1 MPGRKCE
8 HSDSVISTTPNEVET
23 LQVKV
28 KRLENDVQLLKE
40 RVEQQETQTTR
51 LPLEV
56 LEMGTEI
63 IPAEE
68 GNQIMQTL
76 ERSPTG
82 NDGIAA

>member
-8 HSDSVISTTPNEVET
+8 DSDSVISTTPNEDET

-40 RVEQQETQTTR
+40 RAESQEKQMTR
-51 LPLEV
+51 LPREV
-56 LEMGTEI
+56 FGRRMATEI

-68 GNQIMQTL
+68 GN
-76 ERSPTG
+76 
-82 NDGIAA
+82 

>member
-8 HSDSVISTTPNEVET
+8 HSDSVISTTPNEDET

-40 RVEQQETQTTR
+40 RAESQEKQMTR
-51 LPLEV
+51 LSREFFGIRMV
-56 LEMGTEI
+56 TEI

-68 GNQIMQTL
+68 GN
-76 ERSPTG
+76 
-82 NDGIAA
+82 

>member
-8 HSDSVISTTPNEVET
+8 HSDSVISTTPNEDET

-40 RVEQQETQTTR
+40 RAESQEKQMTR
-51 LPLEV
+51 LSREFF
-56 LEMGTEI
+56 ETRMATEI

-68 GNQIMQTL
+68 GN
-76 ERSPTG
+76 SS
-82 NDGIAA
+82 

>member
-8 HSDSVISTTPNEVET
+8 HSDSVISTTPNEDET

-40 RVEQQETQTTR
+40 RAESQEKQMTR
-51 LPLEV
+51 LSREFFGRRMV
-56 LEMGTEI
+56 TEI

-68 GNQIMQTL
+68 GN
-76 ERSPTG
+76 
-82 NDGIAA
+82 

>member
-8 HSDSVISTTPNEVET
+8 HSDSVISTTPNEDET

-40 RVEQQETQTTR
+40 RVENQETQTTR
-51 LPLEV
+51 LPLEF
-56 LEMGTEI
+56 LKTRMGTEI

-68 GNQIMQTL
+68 GN
-76 ERSPTG
+76 
-82 NDGIAA
+82 

>member
-8 HSDSVISTTPNEVET
+8 HSDSVISTTPNEDET

-40 RVEQQETQTTR
+40 RAESQEKQMTR
-51 LPLEV
+51 PSREV
-56 LEMGTEI
+56 FWRRMATEI

-68 GNQIMQTL
+68 GN
-76 ERSPTG
+76 
-82 NDGIAA
+82 